1 MHEATRHFG
10 EVKAVQGVSLE
21 VPSGSIL
28 GVIGPSGSGKTTTV
42 RMMTGA
48 LIPTSGSVR
57 VMGED
62 PRHFRRST
70 RERIG
75 YMPQLFVLYPDL
87 TTAENLSFVASLFG
101 MLWPKRQGRVKH
113 MLKLVDLWD
122 ARSRRAKDLSG
133 GMERRLALACA
144 LVHDPALVFLDEP
157 SAGIDPLLRQ
167 HIWEEL
173 RRRRDEGRTLV
184 VTTQYVTEAEYCD
197 RVALLSGGRLIALD
211 TPEQLRR
218 RALGGEVTEIE
229 TSSPLEASSLARV
242 PGVKTVRQLDPRH
255 LLVVSTDSAVTTP
268 RVLEAVAQQGVQVV
282 TSNEYHPTFDEVF
295 AELVTSDRNGEG
307 FRADGPV
314 DRAA

>member
-1 MHEATRHFG
+1 
-10 EVKAVQGVSLE
+10 
-21 VPSGSIL
+21 
-28 GVIGPSGSGKTTTV
+28 
-42 RMMTGA
+42 
-48 LIPTSGSVR
+48 
-57 VMGED
+57 
-62 PRHFRRST
+62 
-70 RERIG
+70 
-75 YMPQLFVLYPDL
+75 MPQLFVLYPDL